1 MIDIPEAIQAKA
13 CDAVRELMH
22 APDATDA
29 LVRDRMKQQLRIEDT
44 QIATWF
50 ERDRANGLNAV
61 YEMALRWAISETARE
76 ALGEQLTE
84 LQNDAVPRM
93 WLAQTANVLNL
104 YFHGYVPKDVAG
116 PLLEK
121 IKQDWPGLLDP
132 IQEPAPC
139 LAGDYDL

>member
-13 CDAVRELMH
+13 CDAVRKIMRLELFDSKEWIKQRW
-22 APDATDA
+22 PD
-29 LVRDRMKQQLRIEDT
+29 L
-44 QIATWF
+44 
-50 ERDRANGLNAV
+50 

-84 LQNDAVPRM
+84 LQNDAVPRI

-116 PLLEK
+116 PLLAK
-121 IKQDWPGLLDP
+121 IEANWPGTIDP
-132 IQEPAPC
+132 IQELAPC